1 MYELIERRTLDV
13 AASEIVFNNIPQ
25 SYTDLVVVVSARSSG
40 TANNYVGLKIN
51 SVNTNQSS
59 RFLYG
64 TGSGTGSVSLT
75 GASDYNLIAYMTL
88 SSDTS
93 NTFASSSFYITNYA
107 GSTIKSVSI
116 DAVTEN
122 NATAANQMIMGGL
135 WNSTAAITSLSVVSV
150 AGSSLQASGNLVQN
164 SSATLYGIN
173 RISGRGRPKAIG
185 GNITYSN
192 GYWLHTFTGSG
203 TFSATQALEID
214 ALVVAGGGAGGSA
227 ERGGGGGA
235 GGLLTLSPVLLGA
248 GAYPVVV
255 GAGGAGYTSA
265 TTGAAGN
272 DGTGSRFLTVS
283 TTGGGGGGGG
293 YSSSTGNGT
302 AGRAG
307 GSGGGGGIQA
317 TSGQY
322 ALAGGSGTA
331 GQGNNGGSSGHDH
344 STYGKGGGG
353 GGAGAVGTSISANG
367 QTGTGGIG
375 LPWNGTYYAGGGGGA
390 GDGTNGTG
398 PGGLGGGGAAGFSG
412 SPAGTSGTANTGGG
426 GGAGWFNPNASSG
439 SGGSGVVIIRY
450 RAD

>member
-1 MYELIERRTLDV
+1 MYELIERR
-13 AASEIVFNNIPQ
+13 I
-25 SYTDLVVVVSARSSG
+25 
-40 TANNYVGLKIN
+40 
-51 SVNTNQSS
+51 
-59 RFLYG
+59 
-64 TGSGTGSVSLT
+64 
-75 GASDYNLIAYMTL
+75 L
-88 SSDTS
+88 SSDTAS
-93 NTFASSSFYITNYA
+93 ITFSNIPQTYTDLLIVTSLRSSRSANQDSVLYRFNSSSTDYSYRQLYGGAGGGSPVTGSTSGSAGFVGIFPATNNTTNTFGSQQFYISNYTSSIA
-107 GSTIKSVSI
+107 KSVSSESV
-116 DAVTEN
+116 AVN
-122 NATAANQMIMGGL
+122 NASTNFQLDVVASL
-135 WNSTAAITSLSVVSV
+135 WNNTAAITSISLLSENS
-150 AGSSLQASGNLVQN
+150 ANFVQN
-164 SSATLYGIN
+164 SSATLYGVN
-173 RISGRGRPKAIG
+173 RTSGRGRPKAIG

-203 TFSATQALEID
+203 TFSSTQTLEID

-235 GGLLTLSPVLLGA
+235 GGLLTLRPTLLGV

-255 GAGGAGYTSA
+255 GAGGAGYASSI
-265 TTGAAGN
+265 TGRAGN
-272 DGTGSRFLTVS
+272 DGTSSSFLTVS
-283 TTGGGGGGGG
+283 TVGGGGGGGG
-293 YSSSTGNGT
+293 YSASTGNGT
-302 AGRAG
+302 AGRSG

-331 GQGNNGGSSGHDH
+331 GQGNSGGSSGHDH

-353 GGAGAVGTSISANG
+353 GGAGAAGTSISANG

-390 GDGTNGTG
+390 GDGTNPTG

-412 SPAGTSGTANTGGG
+412 SPAGTAGTANTGGG

-439 SGGSGVVIIRY
+439 AGGSGVVIIRY